1 MLYKLY
7 LNKFFKPK
15 EVRITGLNE
24 CGREIKQGEA
34 WKYTISFVKQ

>member
-34 WKYTISFVKQ
+34 